1 VLTVDYGRDAKD
13 LYDPESRP
21 RGTLVTYHQ
30 HVQTDAPLTLIGNQ
44 DITAQVDFTSV
55 ACAGERAGLETVGL
69 VTQRGFLANLG
80 HGQFQEKLRNQALLA
95 QQMQANRS
103 GMLDLVRPGGLGE
116 FKVFV
121 QGKNV
126 GSPTMWGLERS
137 PEAAAMVDGL
147 PVPLLTGEHLSLP
160 DGRFTGGEMEFEAFW
175 PT

>member
-1 VLTVDYGRDAKD
+1 MLFRS
-13 LYDPESRP
+13 LP
-21 RGTLVTYHQ
+21 
-30 HVQTDAPLTLIGNQ
+30 
-44 DITAQVDFTSV
+44 
-55 ACAGERAGLETVGL
+55 
-69 VTQRGFLANLG
+69 
-80 HGQFQEKLRNQALLA
+80 A

-103 GMLDLVRPGGLGE
+103 GMLDLVRTGGLGE

-160 DGRFTGGEMEFEAFW
+160 DTRFTGGEMEFEAFW